1 MTEKFAKS
9 RFGAALALL
18 AAGVAA
24 CGGRSRRSD
33 SPESTTTAA
42 GQVATVELDTAQR
55 SRIHVEKV
63 TPQTYKASV
72 TTTGT
77 VAFNGDRST
86 QVIAP
91 ISGPVARIL
100 VQPGAQVARGQPLA
114 VVSSGDFAEAVA
126 GYRKAEGAWRN
137 ASRIATLDE
146 QLFTNDALSRSDLDQ
161 ARTDLAAATADRDAA
176 VSQLRSLG
184 LDQSAID
191 AIRDGK
197 PVATSES
204 AIRAPIAGTVVEK
217 LVTPGQ
223 LLQAGTTPC
232 FTITDLSTVWVMA
245 NVFESDVGAVR
256 RGESAVIT
264 TNAAPDTLTGRVD
277 YVADL
282 VDPATKATAVRVVV
296 PNQARV
302 LRRDML
308 VRVTIRGM
316 TPSSGL
322 LVPVAA
328 ALRDDENLP
337 YVYVAAPGG
346 FARRRVDLGGRVD
359 DRYEI
364 ASGLT
369 PGESVVT
376 DGALFLQG
384 AATQ

>member
-1 MTEKFAKS
+1 MITNPAL
-9 RFGAALALL
+9 GAAIVL
-18 AAGVAA
+18 AAATAAA
-24 CGGRSRRSD
+24 CGGGARRADPGD
-33 SPESTTTAA
+33 SVTTSA
-42 GQVATVELDTAQR
+42 GQVGTVELDTAQR

-63 TPQTYKASV
+63 APESYTPSV

-100 VQPGAQVARGQPLA
+100 VSPGARVERGQPLA
-114 VVSSGDFAEAVA
+114 VVSSPDFAEAVA

-146 QLFTNDALSRSDLDQ
+146 QLFANDALSRSDLDQ

-184 LDQSAID
+184 LDEAAIG

-197 PVATSES
+197 PVPTAES
-204 AIRAPIAGTVVEK
+204 AIRAPTAGTLVEK
-217 LVTPGQ
+217 LISPGQ

-232 FTITDLSTVWVMA
+232 FTIADLSTVWVLA
-245 NVFESDVGAVR
+245 NVFESDLGAVR
-256 RGESAVIT
+256 RGETALIT
-264 TNAAPDTLTGRVD
+264 TNAGPDTLTGRVD

-296 PNQARV
+296 PNQARG

-308 VRVTIRGM
+308 VRVTIRALR
-316 TPSSGL
+316 PSTGL

-328 ALRDDENLP
+328 VLRDDENLP
-337 YVYVAAPGG
+337 YVYVAARGG
-346 FARRRVDLGGRVD
+346 FARRRVDLAGRVG

-376 DGALFLQG
+376 DGALFLEG

>member
-1 MTEKFAKS
+1 MITKPAL
-9 RFGAALALL
+9 GAAFVLVAAT
-18 AAGVAA
+18 AAG
-24 CGGRSRRSD
+24 CGRGAGRPSD
-33 SPESTTTAA
+33 GDSVTTSA

-55 SRIHVEKV
+55 SRIHLEKV
-63 TPQTYKASV
+63 APVSYTPSV

-100 VQPGAQVARGQPLA
+100 VSPGSQVERGQALA
-114 VVSSGDFAEAVA
+114 MVSSPDFAEAVA

-137 ASRIATLDE
+137 ASRIAALDE

-176 VSQLRSLG
+176 VSQLRALG
-184 LDQSAID
+184 LTETAIH

-197 PVATSES
+197 PVPTNEGAV
-204 AIRAPIAGTVVEK
+204 RAPIAGTLVEK
-217 LVTPGQ
+217 LITPGQ
-223 LLQAGTTPC
+223 LLQAGSTPC
-232 FTITDLSTVWVMA
+232 FTIADLSTVWVMA
-245 NVFESDVGAVR
+245 NVFEGDLSAVR
-256 RGESAVIT
+256 RGETALIT
-264 TNAAPDTLTGRVD
+264 TNAAPDTLSGRVD

-296 PNQARV
+296 PNKDRV

-308 VRVTIRGM
+308 VRVTIRAL
-316 TPSSGL
+316 TPRTGL
-322 LVPVAA
+322 LVPVASV
-328 ALRDDENLP
+328 LRDDENLP

-346 FARRRVDLGGRVD
+346 FARRRVDLGGRVE

-364 ASGLT
+364 ASGLK

-376 DGALFLQG
+376 DGALFLEG

>member
-1 MTEKFAKS
+1 MITKPAL
-9 RFGAALALL
+9 GAAIVL
-18 AAGVAA
+18 AAATAAA
-24 CGGRSRRSD
+24 CGGGARRADPGD
-33 SPESTTTAA
+33 SVTTSA
-42 GQVATVELDTAQR
+42 GQVGTVELDTAQR

-63 TPQTYKASV
+63 APESYTPSV

-100 VQPGAQVARGQPLA
+100 VSPGARVERGQPLA
-114 VVSSGDFAEAVA
+114 VVSSPDFAEAVA

-146 QLFTNDALSRSDLDQ
+146 QLFANDALSRSDLDQ

-184 LDQSAID
+184 LDEAAIG

-197 PVATSES
+197 PVPTAES
-204 AIRAPIAGTVVEK
+204 AIRAPIAGTLVEK
-217 LVTPGQ
+217 LISPGQ

-232 FTITDLSTVWVMA
+232 FTIADLSTVWVMA
-245 NVFESDVGAVR
+245 NVFESDLAAVR
-256 RGESAVIT
+256 RGETAMIT
-264 TNAAPDTLTGRVD
+264 TNAGPDTLTGRVD

-296 PNQARV
+296 PNQARG

-308 VRVTIRGM
+308 VRVTIRALR
-316 TPSSGL
+316 PSTGL

-328 ALRDDENLP
+328 VLRDDENLP
-337 YVYVAAPGG
+337 YVYVAARGG
-346 FARRRVDLGGRVD
+346 FARRRVDLAGRVG

-376 DGALFLQG
+376 DGALFLEG